1 MAHILIVEDEPINAE
16 VAAVICEGAGHTTRW
31 ALNGEEALRLLEAEQ
46 FDLLLVDA
54 LMPVMDGLTLTRRVR
69 EAAGL
74 AGLPIIGLTAKAS
87 QADLSEMVSVGMN
100 QVLTKPYR
108 NKELLAVLESYLP
121 SGA

>member
-31 ALNGEEALRLLEAEQ
+31 ALNGEEALRQLDEEC

-54 LMPVMDGLTLTRRVR
+54 LMPVMDGLTFTRRVR
-69 EAAGL
+69 EMSRHAKV
-74 AGLPIIGLTAKAS
+74 PIIGLTAKAS
-87 QADLSEMVSVGMN
+87 QADLSEMLTAGMN

-108 NKELLAVLESYLP
+108 NKELLAVLEANLAT
-121 SGA
+121 GG